1 MTTQTDLDV
10 ASHKVVHDER
20 VKERNRVQRLFIRPE
35 MGAAIGAV
43 AIFVFFLIV
52 APPFRSPE
60 ALATVLYAS
69 STIGIMAC
77 AVALLMIGG
86 EFDLSSGVAV
96 TTSSLAA
103 SMLAYNLHL
112 NLWAGAGLALIVALA
127 VGFFNGYLVMKT
139 KIPSFLI
146 TLGTLLMLT
155 GINLAVTKLISGQV
169 ATPSVNDMAGWA
181 SAQKVFS
188 SSFTIAGVSIR
199 ITVLWWLL
207 FTAVATYV
215 LFKTRIGNWIFAVG
229 GDQESARA
237 VGVPVTAVKV
247 GLFMF
252 VGFCAW
258 FAGMHLLFAFNTVQS
273 GQGVGNEFIY
283 IIAAVIGGCLLTGG
297 YGTAIGA
304 AIGAF
309 IFGMVQQG
317 IVYAG
322 WNPDWFKFFMGV
334 MLLFAV
340 IANNASATTPR
351 RGDPMT
357 ATVDHKVDEAP
368 SGGKVP
374 LVELKNVGKSY
385 GNITAL
391 NGISL
396 RVHAGEVTG
405 ILGDNGA
412 GKSTLI
418 KIISGLH
425 QQSEGELLV
434 DGQPTKFG
442 SPKEALGK
450 GIATVYQNLA
460 VVPLMPVWR
469 NFFLGQEIRKK
480 SFPFS
485 LDANAM
491 RATTLSELHKMG
503 IDLPDVDVAIGS
515 LSGGQRQCVAI
526 ARAVFFG
533 ARVLILD
540 EPTAALGVK
549 QSGVVLKY
557 ITAAKDAGFG
567 VVFITHN
574 PHHAHMV
581 GDHFV
586 LLNRGKQK
594 LDCTYDEIDLEHLTQ
609 EMAGGDE
616 LAALSHELRGK
627 GA

>member
-1 MTTQTDLDV
+1 MDTVLALGAPFALAAVQSVKNAGSTAKVATFDTNAALVDAIKNGDVQWAVDQQPFLQGYLSVDSLWLYLNNGNVIGGGQPTLTGPSFIDKSNVDGCCRVRKERNPLMTTQTDLDV

-112 NLWAGAGLALIVALA
+112 NLWAGAGLALMVALA

-340 IANNASATTPR
+340 IANNA
-351 RGDPMT
+351 
-357 ATVDHKVDEAP
+357 
-368 SGGKVP
+368 
-374 LVELKNVGKSY
+374 
-385 GNITAL
+385 
-391 NGISL
+391 
-396 RVHAGEVTG
+396 
-405 ILGDNGA
+405 
-412 GKSTLI
+412 
-418 KIISGLH
+418 
-425 QQSEGELLV
+425 
-434 DGQPTKFG
+434 F
-442 SPKEALGK
+442 
-450 GIATVYQNLA
+450 
-460 VVPLMPVWR
+460 R
-469 NFFLGQEIRKK
+469 N
-480 SFPFS
+480 
-485 LDANAM
+485 
-491 RATTLSELHKMG
+491 
-503 IDLPDVDVAIGS
+503 
-515 LSGGQRQCVAI
+515 
-526 ARAVFFG
+526 
-533 ARVLILD
+533 
-540 EPTAALGVK
+540 
-549 QSGVVLKY
+549 Y
-557 ITAAKDAGFG
+557 AAK
-567 VVFITHN
+567 
-574 PHHAHMV
+574 
-581 GDHFV
+581 
-586 LLNRGKQK
+586 R
-594 LDCTYDEIDLEHLTQ
+594 
-609 EMAGGDE
+609 
-616 LAALSHELRGK
+616 
-627 GA
+627 